1 MTLQIFILLA
11 GLLLILFGAN
21 WLVDGSSSIAKRF
34 GISEF
39 VIGLTIV
46 GIGTSTP
53 EMVVS
58 FLSSLQGKADMAI
71 GNIVGSNIFNTM
83 MILGVTAL
91 ITPLVITKSNLKKD
105 IPLNIIVTI
114 ILIVLGMNFTLFG
127 KGQDQLSRIDG
138 AILLAIFIWYLWSSF
153 KSDTPDEDEGEG
165 IKEYSILMSVVL
177 IIGGLAALIF
187 GGRLFVNSATELA
200 KMFGVSDKFIAIT
213 VMAAGTSMPE
223 LATCIVAALKGRG
236 QLALGNIHLNIG
248 TPLTSE
254 EIAEAAL
261 CDKNDRY
268 QLIRHAVD
276 RRVIDGYRLW
286 KNNYIA
292 YDLLNQSY
300 KYSHMYEPADVEQFI
315 AYMQKQLD
323 TVEPEINRED
333 LRRIFLDIYANPVV
347 TKELLEKEKVTGS
360 ILL

>member
-11 GLLLILFGAN
+11 GLLMILFGAN

-58 FLSSLQGKADMAI
+58 FLSSIQGKADMAI

-91 ITPLVITKSNLKKD
+91 ISPLTITAGNLKKD
-105 IPLNIIVTI
+105 IPLNIIVTV
-114 ILIVLGMNFTLFG
+114 ILIILGMNLTLFG
-127 KGQDQLSRIDG
+127 HGADQLSRIDG
-138 AILLAIFIWYLWSSF
+138 AILLGIFAWYLWSSF
-153 KSDTPDEDEGEG
+153 KEDTPDAEDEEG
-165 IKEYSILMSVVL
+165 IKEYSNAISILLVIAGLASL
-177 IIGGLAALIF
+177 II

-223 LATCIVAALKGRG
+223 LATCVVAALKGRG
-236 QLALGNIHLNIG
+236 QLALGNILGSNISNILLILG
-248 TPLTSE
+248 GSALINPLSFSGMTYVDLGVVLISA
-254 EIAEAAL
+254 IFILASAYL
-261 CDKNDRY
+261 FKKKSLDRFEGIT
-268 QLIRHAVD
+268 LILMEV
-276 RRVIDGYRLW
+276 
-286 KNNYIA
+286 
-292 YDLLNQSY
+292 
-300 KYSHMYEPADVEQFI
+300 
-315 AYMQKQLD
+315 AYMWYL
-323 TVEPEINRED
+323 ISN
-333 LRRIFLDIYANPVV
+333 L
-347 TKELLEKEKVTGS
+347 
-360 ILL
+360 

>member
-1 MTLQIFILLA
+1 MTIQILILIA
-11 GLLLILFGAN
+11 GLALILFGAN

-58 FLSSLQGKADMAI
+58 FLSSFQGKADMAI

-91 ITPLVITKSNLKKD
+91 IAPMTITKSNLKRD

-114 ILIVLGMNFTLFG
+114 ILILLGMNFTLFG
-127 KGQDQLSRIDG
+127 MGQDQLCRIDG
-138 AILLAIFIWYLWSSF
+138 IILLAIFAWYLWTSF
-153 KSDTPDEDEGEG
+153 KSDEGNGGEDGES
-165 IKEYSILMSVVL
+165 IKEYKTGMSVLL
-177 IIGGLAALIF
+177 ITGGLAALIF

-223 LATCIVAALKGRG
+223 LATCVVAAMKGRG
-236 QLALGNIHLNIG
+236 QLALGNVLGSNISNILLILG
-248 TPLTSE
+248 GASLINPLSFNGMTPVDLGIVLVS
-254 EIAEAAL
+254 AL
-261 CDKNDRY
+261 
-268 QLIRHAVD
+268 
-276 RRVIDGYRLW
+276 
-286 KNNYIA
+286 
-292 YDLLNQSY
+292 
-300 KYSHMYEPADVEQFI
+300 FI
-315 AYMQKQLD
+315 LASAFFFKKKQLD
-323 TVEPEINRED
+323 RFEG
-333 LRRIFLDIYANPVV
+333 F
-347 TKELLEKEKVTGS
+347 
-360 ILL
+360 ILLLMEAGYMWYLIANL